1 MTTSPRRAAAVLAVT
16 GAALFMIVLDNL
28 IVVST
33 LPAIQRSLHGSLS
46 SLEWIVDA
54 YILSFG
60 VLILSGA
67 ALGERFGR
75 RRMFVVALLLFSAA
89 SAAGALAPSVGALT
103 AARAVQGAGAA
114 MLMPLTL
121 TLLTAAYPAEGRG
134 HALGIWAAIAS
145 IAVAAGPLA
154 GGLLS
159 TALSWHWIFW
169 VNVPIGLAAAVAA
182 PRVLTES
189 RGEPAPIDLT
199 GIALASAGLLGIVWP
214 TVRGNEAGWGSA
226 GTLAAYLT
234 GVVALAAFVAWEAR
248 TRAPMLPLRL
258 FRSRRF
264 SAINAVGFGFNF
276 TMFAAFLMVVQRL
289 AADGYGPVMI
299 GVWTLPWTI
308 MPMFVSPLGGRLGQR
323 VDPAVLLVA
332 GMTLITVSVVA
343 LAAVI
348 GPPEAMALPL
358 AGIGVGIG
366 FVVPNLSA
374 VTMDAVGPAD
384 IGRASA
390 TLNTARQLGAV
401 FGVAVAVAVLAA
413 GGFAAAVLVA
423 AAVSAAAT
431 ALAALTRSGLELVG
445 VEVSQAA

>member
-1 MTTSPRRAAAVLAVT
+1 MTTSARAAAVLAVT

-33 LPAIQRSLHGSLS
+33 LPAIQRSLNGSLS

-103 AARAVQGAGAA
+103 VARAVQGAGAA

-134 HALGIWAAIAS
+134 HALGIWAGIAG

-169 VNVPIGLAAAVAA
+169 INVPIGIAAAVVAR
-182 PRVLTES
+182 RVLEES

-199 GIALASAGLLGIVWP
+199 GIVLASAGLLGIVWA

-226 GTLAAYLT
+226 GTLAAYAT
-234 GVVALAAFVAWEAR
+234 GAVALAAFLAWEAR
-248 TRAPMLPLRL
+248 TPAPMLPLRL
-258 FRSRRF
+258 FRARRF
-264 SAINAVGFGFNF
+264 SAVNAAGFAFQF
-276 TMFAAFLMVVQRL
+276 TMFAAFLMIVQRL
-289 AADGYGPVMI
+289 SADGYGPVLI

-308 MPMFVSPLGGRLGQR
+308 MPLFFSPLGGRLGQR
-323 VDPAVLLVA
+323 IDPALLLTGGLALV
-332 GMTLITVSVVA
+332 TVSVLA

-348 GPPEAMALPL
+348 GPPLAMALPQ
-358 AGIGVGIG
+358 AGIGIGIG
-366 FVVPNLSA
+366 FAVPNLSA

-390 TLNTARQLGAV
+390 TLSTGRQLGAV
-401 FGVAVAVAVLAA
+401 FGVAVAVAVLGA
-413 GGFAAAVLVA
+413 GGYGAAVLVA
-423 AAVSAAAT
+423 GAVSAVAT
-431 ALAALTRSGLELVG
+431 ALAALSRVDLVPAA
-445 VEVSQAA
+445 VSQPA